1 MATQAEHAV
10 KNFFIF
16 ALALKKKIFFAQ
28 AQNALTQNFAGKNF
42 EISTKTK

>member
-16 ALALKKKIFFAQ
+16 ALALKKKFFFVQ
-28 AQNALTQNFAGKNF
+28 AQHALTQKFRG
-42 EISTKTK
+42 